1 MVLLAVILED
11 NRMRQATW
19 ALLLSATII
28 ATASC
33 THKEQTTTSG
43 SESAGTA
50 TSPASGEQATST
62 PGPSVKQYVT
72 FQFSDIAVTTSSPA
86 VLRLGFTAKNAGADP
101 ILCTESSFSLQLSD
115 GTVLT
120 PDSGAENRCDP
131 DTIDPG
137 STGKV
142 TMFFDL
148 KNAYSGPVT
157 VIMRDN
163 TNAIIGEGTA
173 QLH

>member
-1 MVLLAVILED
+1 MVLLAVTLED
-11 NRMRQATW
+11 DGMRRATW
-19 ALLLSATII
+19 ALLLAAIFLV
-28 ATASC
+28 TASC

-43 SESAGTA
+43 SESSSTA
-50 TSPASGEQATST
+50 ASPASGEQPST
-62 PGPSVKQYVT
+62 APAPSFKQSVT

-86 VLRLGFTAKNAGADP
+86 VLRLGFTLKNEGADP
-101 ILCTESSFSLQLSD
+101 LLCTESAFSLQLSD
-115 GTVLT
+115 GTTLA

-137 STGKV
+137 SSAKV

-148 KNAYSGPVT
+148 KSAYSGPVT

-173 QLH
+173 QVH